1 MKKQKELTMILGVIV
16 LVFVLNFFVFRL
28 AYLQEPIFLTH
39 AYAFTAEES
48 SRMGF
53 YYITNADEKRQPLE
67 ISCPELGEDEI
78 FEVIDT
84 EQWQG
89 HGMYTW
95 NEMWVD
101 FDVPERVGDLS
112 NVILT
117 QMQVKWSDGT
127 ETPVDIGEVRFLAAQ
142 EEQVLSWS
150 GMGAGDT
157 DASYSMEVPE
167 DLTVTGIRMPMENH
181 FSDLLMVK
189 DGEGQPMTFPA
200 SYQQGDTLSLETELS
215 LTEKDNRAHMVIDV
229 VPVLE
234 METATGEKVCAY
246 LYDSMKYTPDMNI
259 LEIYRIL
266 HMKED
271 M

>member
-1 MKKQKELTMILGVIV
+1 MM
-16 LVFVLNFFVFRL
+16 
-28 AYLQEPIFLTH
+28 
-39 AYAFTAEES
+39 
-48 SRMGF
+48 
-53 YYITNADEKRQPLE
+53 
-67 ISCPELGEDEI
+67 
-78 FEVIDT
+78 
-84 EQWQG
+84 
-89 HGMYTW
+89 
-95 NEMWVD
+95 
-101 FDVPERVGDLS
+101 
-112 NVILT
+112 LT

-150 GMGAGDT
+150 RMGAGDT

-200 SYQQGDTLSLETELS
+200 SYQQGDALSLETELS

-234 METATGEKVCAY
+234 METAIGEKVCAY

-266 HMKED
+266 HMKGD

>member
-1 MKKQKELTMILGVIV
+1 MGG
-16 LVFVLNFFVFRL
+16 FRR
-28 AYLQEPIFLTH
+28 
-39 AYAFTAEES
+39 
-48 SRMGF
+48 SRPC
-53 YYITNADEKRQPLE
+53 RR
-67 ISCPELGEDEI
+67 
-78 FEVIDT
+78 FEQCNPD
-84 EQWQG
+84 
-89 HGMYTW
+89 
-95 NEMWVD
+95 
-101 FDVPERVGDLS
+101 S
-112 NVILT
+112 

-142 EEQVLSWS
+142 EEQVLPWS
-150 GMGAGDT
+150 RMGAGDT

-181 FSDLLMVK
+181 FFDLLMVK

-234 METATGEKVCAY
+234 METAKGEKVCAY

-266 HMKED
+266 HMKGD

>member
-1 MKKQKELTMILGVIV
+1 MKKQRELTMILGVIV

-39 AYAFTAEES
+39 AYALTAEES
-48 SRMGF
+48 FHVGF
-53 YYITNADEKRQPLE
+53 YYITNADEERQPLE
-67 ISCPELGEDEI
+67 ITCPELGEDEV
-78 FEVIDT
+78 FAVIDT
-84 EQWQG
+84 AQWQG

-142 EEQVLSWS
+142 EEQSLPWTE
-150 GMGAGDT
+150 METDDT

-181 FSDLLMVK
+181 FSDLLTVK
-189 DGEGQPMTFPA
+189 DHEGQPMTFPVA
-200 SYQQGDTLSLETELS
+200 YQKGDTLSLETELS

-234 METATGEKVCAY
+234 METAAGEKVCAY

-266 HMKED
+266 HMKGD
-271 M
+271 I

>member
-1 MKKQKELTMILGVIV
+1 M
-16 LVFVLNFFVFRL
+16 
-28 AYLQEPIFLTH
+28 
-39 AYAFTAEES
+39 
-48 SRMGF
+48 
-53 YYITNADEKRQPLE
+53 
-67 ISCPELGEDEI
+67 
-78 FEVIDT
+78 
-84 EQWQG
+84 
-89 HGMYTW
+89 
-95 NEMWVD
+95 
-101 FDVPERVGDLS
+101 
-112 NVILT
+112 
-117 QMQVKWSDGT
+117 
-127 ETPVDIGEVRFLAAQ
+127 DIGEVRFLAAQ
-142 EEQVLSWS
+142 EEQALTWS

-234 METATGEKVCAY
+234 METAKGEKVCAY